1 MIRRVIQHTLGCAGI
16 VLTAVTGACSTP
28 PAPQDSPA
36 TAEGQSTGHRNASN
50 NGSTLV
56 VGRAPITT
64 TGTPAIVILEPRH
77 SAPLPEPAAMP
88 YMDQVSRNFIPSILF
103 VRTGYPADFRNSD
116 EELHNI
122 NVKDG
127 GTHEQI
133 FNVALPPDVGYRHTF
148 ARSGVYDVSCDIHG
162 AMTAQIIAAASP
174 YVTPADADGHFEIPN
189 VVRGPYL
196 VTVYAGAKPIEKMVE
211 VTGERT
217 ELNLTQ

>member
-1 MIRRVIQHTLGCAGI
+1 MRHPFWCAGI
-16 VLTAVTGACSTP
+16 VLTAAIAACSK
-28 PAPQDSPA
+28 PAPSPDSAP
-36 TAEGQSTGHRNASN
+36 TAEAERAGRADASS
-50 NGSTLV
+50 NGDTLV
-56 VGRAPITT
+56 VGQAPVTN

-77 SAPLPEPAAMP
+77 SAPLPEPAMMP
-88 YMDQVSRNFIPSILF
+88 YMDQASRNFIPSILF

-133 FNVALPPDVGYRHTF
+133 FNVALPPDVNYRHTF

-174 YVTPADADGHFEIPN
+174 YVMPADADGHFEIPN

-196 VTVYAGAKPIEKMVE
+196 VTVYAGAAPIERMVE
-211 VTGERT
+211 VTGART